1 MGYDRRMARPL
12 RFEYAGATYHVMARG
27 DGGKRIFV
35 EEEDA
40 KGFLFRLAEVCERC
54 GWRVHA
60 YVLMSNHFHLL
71 LETPEANLVDG
82 MRYLMGTFSQGW
94 NARHHRRGHVFQGR
108 YKSIP
113 VSGERAADGSYFRV
127 TADYI
132 HLNPSRAR
140 LVKGEPLV
148 SYAWSSLPYY
158 AAGKGPNWLVMER
171 VLDAFHLDLKH
182 RGRKAY
188 VAYLQRR
195 AEENGGDLSDEAMR
209 ELRRGW
215 YLGSDRFRDKLM
227 NLLDEATH
235 QIIKK
240 GSVAGAVVKAHKES
254 DAERLITR
262 ISEKLSYAVDKDSLE
277 KERKG
282 AWQKCLLA
290 AFVKKHC
297 QVSNQWLANR
307 LAMGHPAGMSKV
319 TRMYQD
325 SEEGRKN
332 IKSYEKMLISKD

>member
-1 MGYDRRMARPL
+1 
-12 RFEYAGATYHVMARG
+12 
-27 DGGKRIFV
+27 
-35 EEEDA
+35 
-40 KGFLFRLAEVCERC
+40 
-54 GWRVHA
+54 
-60 YVLMSNHFHLL
+60 
-71 LETPEANLVDG
+71 
-82 MRYLMGTFSQGW
+82 
-94 NARHHRRGHVFQGR
+94 
-108 YKSIP
+108 
-113 VSGERAADGSYFRV
+113 
-127 TADYI
+127 
-132 HLNPSRAR
+132 
-140 LVKGEPLV
+140 
-148 SYAWSSLPYY
+148 
-158 AAGKGPNWLVMER
+158 
-171 VLDAFHLDLKH
+171 
-182 RGRKAY
+182 
-188 VAYLQRR
+188 
-195 AEENGGDLSDEAMR
+195 
-209 ELRRGW
+209 
-215 YLGSDRFRDKLM
+215 M

>member
-1 MGYDRRMARPL
+1 MARPL

-27 DGGKRIFV
+27 DGGKRIFL

-54 GWRVHA
+54 GWKVHA

-71 LETPEANLVDG
+71 LETPEPNLVDG

-94 NARHHRRGHVFQGR
+94 NARHQRRGHVFQGR

-132 HLNPSRAR
+132 HLNPARAR
-140 LVKGEPLV
+140 LLRGESLT
-148 SYAWSSLPYY
+148 SYVWSSLPYY
-158 AAGKGPNWLVMER
+158 EKGNGPKWLHFER
-171 VLDAFHLDLKH
+171 VLEAFHLDGKH

-195 AEENGGDLSDEAMR
+195 AEENGGDLIEESMR

-215 YLGSDRFRDKLM
+215 YLGTDSFRDQLMNQIEAAAKKLM
-227 NLLDEATH
+227 
-235 QIIKK
+235 KK
-240 GSVAGAVVKAHKES
+240 GSVSGPVVKAHKEA
-254 DAERLITR
+254 DAEELI
-262 ISEKLSYAVDKDSLE
+262 IKMGDALEYAVDQESLALA
-277 KERKG
+277 RKG
-282 AWQKCLLA
+282 VWQKALLA
-290 AFVKKHC
+290 SLVKKHC
-297 QVSNQWLANR
+297 QVSNAWLANR
-307 LAMGHPAGMSKV
+307 LEMGHPAGMSKAEKV
-319 TRMYQD
+319 FRE
-325 SEEGRKN
+325 SEQGGKL
-332 IKSYEKMLISKD
+332 IAYYEKILISKD